1 MAHSNTA
8 VWSDIDIELTRQT
21 DGDITRDTEV
31 NAIFNS
37 IKNIIN
43 TLQGSRRMLQ
53 PFAANASGLLFEPI
67 DDVTARLLAESL
79 IESIRYWED
88 RIEITG
94 FDIEPIYDDSRY
106 DCRLKFNVV
115 GSTQTEEIKFI
126 LSR

>member
-1 MAHSNTA
+1 MAHSSTA

-21 DGDITRDTEV
+21 DGDITRDTDV
-31 NAIFNS
+31 NAILNS
-37 IKNIIN
+37 IINIIN

-53 PFAANASGLLFEPI
+53 PFAANMSGLLFEPI
-67 DDVTARLLAESL
+67 DDITARLIAESL

-94 FDIEPIYDDSRY
+94 FDIDPIYDKGRY
-106 DCRLKFNVV
+106 DCRLKFNIV
-115 GSTQTEEIKFI
+115 GSKETEEIKFI